1 MLNILLFP
9 ALQYIQWR
17 YAIGED
23 REALTK
29 VNRKTTD
36 EDQKSM
42 DAVHGEPQGFSLA
55 WCCCGKMLLFQ
66 HLMYPLQCSTTWH
79 GTVRAWRL
87 YLGLQVSLTT
97 PVLVCC
103 SL

>member
-1 MLNILLFP
+1 MLLTIAPHPLPDLQNSSCAQISSHLHLGCQHTSSEDKCRTSCCFP

-42 DAVHGEPQGFSLA
+42 DAVHGEL
-55 WCCCGKMLLFQ
+55 
-66 HLMYPLQCSTTWH
+66 
-79 GTVRAWRL
+79 
-87 YLGLQVSLTT
+87 
-97 PVLVCC
+97 
-103 SL
+103 

>member
-1 MLNILLFP
+1 VRTNAQHP
-9 ALQYIQWR
+9 AASALQYIQWR

-42 DAVHGEPQGFSLA
+42 DAVHGELQGARFR
-55 WCCCGKMLLFQ
+55 
-66 HLMYPLQCSTTWH
+66 
-79 GTVRAWRL
+79 V
-87 YLGLQVSLTT
+87 
-97 PVLVCC
+97 
-103 SL
+103 